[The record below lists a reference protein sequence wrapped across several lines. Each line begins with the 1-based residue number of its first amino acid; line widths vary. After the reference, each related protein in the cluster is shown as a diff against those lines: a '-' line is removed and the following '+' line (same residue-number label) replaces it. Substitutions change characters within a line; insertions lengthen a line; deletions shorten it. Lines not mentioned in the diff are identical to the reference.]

1 MKISN
6 PEYLEKVARLS
17 EEEQERLLSRM
28 AGKLPRRL
36 EKDKLSREEAMAIQM
51 ELEDEQLHEWRERM
65 HALKAK
71 SAKADKTAKPK
82 DKSGEVDAK
91 PAKAEKSKDV
101 EVQPVVSK
109 PAKKSAPAKTVSA
122 KTTKK

>member
-6 PEYLEKVARLS
+6 PEYLEKVGRLS
-17 EEEQERLLSRM
+17 DEEQERLLSRM

-65 HALKAK
+65 HAMKDKA
-71 SAKADKTAKPK
+71 SKAEKTAKSK
-82 DKSGEVDAK
+82 DKAADVETKAAK
-91 PAKAEKSKDV
+91 SEKSTDAEARLV
-101 EVQPVVSK
+101 ESK
-109 PAKKSAPAKTVSA
+109 STKKATPAKTVAA
-122 KTTKK
+122 KASKK

>member
-6 PEYLEKVARLS
+6 PEYLEKVGRLS
-17 EEEQERLLSRM
+17 DEEQERLLSRM

-65 HALKAK
+65 HAMKDKASKAEKTTKSKDKAGDGETKAAK
-71 SAKADKTAKPK
+71 SE
-82 DKSGEVDAK
+82 KSGEAESKSVEAK
-91 PAKAEKSKDV
+91 PVKKA
-101 EVQPVVSK
+101 
-109 PAKKSAPAKTVSA
+109 APAKTVAA